1 MIKYFFKQIFYLI
14 AAIILI
20 LPEIIFARNQE
31 SITDW
36 YIKDFQSVITVNK
49 DSSLLAEEKIIADA
63 GNLPDKHGIFR
74 IMPTQLK
81 TTRETIKTPVKLVG
95 ITDFD
100 GNKIPYSTITDN
112 FNHTITWKIGDADK
126 TVTGENQYKIT
137 YLVKNAV
144 RSSNAD
150 FDELYW
156 NILGNFWDIDI
167 EKFSVDIVFPDGIN
181 QANSET
187 YVYSGNPNF
196 QHESLENHEWIGNNT
211 LRVTSKQMIY
221 PRTRITASVT
231 FPKGKTIFHLSQ
243 TQLNDI
249 EDQVAVIRAKT
260 QALIPQVARVIVER
274 TITMVTSIKA
284 SLAQI
289 NNYYAK

>member
-1 MIKYFFKQIFYLI
+1 MIKLFFKQIFYLI
-14 AAIILI
+14 AIILI

-31 SITDW
+31 SLTDW
-36 YIKDFQSVITVNK
+36 YIKDFQSTITVNK
-49 DSSLLAEEKIIADA
+49 DSSLLVEEKIIADA
-63 GNLPDKHGIFR
+63 GNLPNKHGIFR
-74 IMPTQLK
+74 IIPTQIK

-100 GNKIPYSTITDN
+100 DNKIPYSTITDN
-112 FNHTITWKIGDADK
+112 FNRTITWKIGNADK

-150 FDELYW
+150 FDEIYW

-167 EKFSVDIVFPDGIN
+167 EKFSVDIVFPDGID
-181 QANSET
+181 QTNSET
-187 YVYSGNPNF
+187 YVYSGNQNF
-196 QHESLENHEWIGNNT
+196 QHESLENHEWIKKNI
-211 LRVTSKQMIY
+211 LRVASKQMIY
-221 PRTRITASVT
+221 PRTGITASVT

-274 TITMVTSIKA
+274 TITIIASIKA
-284 SLAQI
+284 SLAQM
-289 NNYYAK
+289 NK